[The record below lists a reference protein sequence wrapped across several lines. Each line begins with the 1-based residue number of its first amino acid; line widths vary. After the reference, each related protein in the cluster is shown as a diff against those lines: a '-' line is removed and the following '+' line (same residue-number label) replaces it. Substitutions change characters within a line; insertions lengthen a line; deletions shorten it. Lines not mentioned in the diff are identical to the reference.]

1 MRAKL
6 AHELYWRFAPPQ
18 LNNQANIYI
27 YTMMD
32 DIFSQIDRIVEHGP
46 TDDEVHR
53 AIIAVAATPSQHDSA
68 SSGEAAA
75 SIASHGDAENSNIP
89 ISSECLNARSV
100 YQESA
105 SPQSFLSD
113 VEMDHYEG
121 DINEINVVSPL
132 FQPIMPTTFGLS
144 GTLSGVA
151 FQENTLIQYIPGK
164 LKFPCI
170 RAVCNFGDIR
180 TPEFEQLVSDGR
192 IDMASTEKSARARSK
207 KQKRAGS
214 KPRKIQG
221 NGTCFNSSILFWIYS
236 ELHRSVYKIRL
247 FRTGQFGLPGT
258 KPEMIRD
265 IINVCHNTLIPT
277 LRDIIHAR
285 NIGDQSEATVSG
297 QLQSPP
303 DITLQSLT
311 SIMKNYKWRRIV
323 EDGCILDLQTI
334 STQIED
340 DMKVMGRIPFLIGYV
355 HYGYSDSK
363 LSIKF
368 KTPSLSRA
376 DKTIR
381 VNIFLSGKINILG
394 AHDSATT
401 KNICQY
407 LISILSEP
415 RVVIR
420 TDPIAAH
427 LTFNPDG
434 SPAYA
439 NLSDLDLSDLDLSDL
454 DDDFDASCV

>member
-1 MRAKL
+1 MA
-6 AHELYWRFAPPQ
+6 
-18 LNNQANIYI
+18 
-27 YTMMD
+27 D
-32 DIFSQIDRIVEHGP
+32 DIFSQIGRIVGRGP

-53 AIIAVAATPSQHDSA
+53 AIIAVTAPSIPLQHDDAAS
-68 SSGEAAA
+68 SSGEAA
-75 SIASHGDAENSNIP
+75 SIASHGDNGSIATHGDNISTP
-89 ISSECLNARSV
+89 SHGGAGA
-100 YQESA
+100 QP
-105 SPQSFLSD
+105 PQSFLSD
-113 VEMDHYEG
+113 VEMGHYEG

-132 FQPIMPTTFGLS
+132 FQTIMPTTFGLS

-180 TPEFEQLVSDGR
+180 IPEFEQLVSDGR

-236 ELHRSVYKIRL
+236 ELHSSVYKIRL

-265 IINVCHNTLIPT
+265 IINVCRNTLIPT
-277 LRDIIHAR
+277 LRDILHAR
-285 NIGDQSEATVSG
+285 NIGSQSTATAPG
-297 QLQSPP
+297 QLQNPP

-323 EDGCILDLQTI
+323 EDGCILDLQAI
-334 STQIED
+334 STQIEA
-340 DMKVMGRIPFLIGYV
+340 DMKVTGRIPFPISYV
-355 HYGYSDSK
+355 NYGYSDAK

-368 KTPSLSRA
+368 KTPSPSRA

-401 KNICQY
+401 KNICKY

-420 TDPIAAH
+420 TAAAAPVEH
-427 LTFNPDG
+427 SAVKTDVGPTSTDLD
-434 SPAYA
+434 
-439 NLSDLDLSDLDLSDL
+439 DLDLDDLDS
-454 DDDFDASCV
+454 DDDFDASRV